1 MGRVMHPRN
10 LRTLTAIFLLAVG
23 CTPSD
28 PGTTDASTTD
38 LSTTGTTTGNTT
50 GEPTTNDTTG
60 EPTTVAPTT
69 SGASES
75 ATGSTGDESSTGI
88 GTSTG
93 TVEETSSSTGDGSSS
108 TGDAESSTGDA
119 PKPVSFDECREGDN
133 SMCPADDQA
142 CLVVDGPGGGDPNG
156 SFFVTWSYC
165 TRECDSDADCVSEEQ
180 GGTAKPLCVPKGP
193 NQVKVCVLDCSFGKK
208 CPDTLECSNDD
219 TCGTRFCDCQGT
231 GCQDFLC
238 TGE

>member
-38 LSTTGTTTGNTT
+38 VNTTGTTTGNTT

-75 ATGSTGDESSTGI
+75 ATGSTGDESSTGV

-108 TGDAESSTGDA
+108 TGDESSTGDA

-156 SFFVTWSYC
+156 SYFVTWSYC

-193 NQVKVCVLDCSFGKK
+193 NQVKVCVLDCSFGKQ
-208 CPDTLECSNDD
+208 CPDTLECSDD
-219 TCGTRFCDCQGT
+219 GTCGTRFCDCNGT
-231 GCQDFLC
+231 GCQDIQC

>member
-1 MGRVMHPRN
+1 MHARI
-10 LRTLTAIFLLAVG
+10 LRTLSATFLLAVG
-23 CTPSD
+23 CTPGE
-28 PGTTDASTTD
+28 PGTTDVSTTD
-38 LSTTGTTTGNTT
+38 VSTTGTSTGNTT

-60 EPTTVAPTT
+60 EPTTMTPTT
-69 SGASES
+69 GGVSES
-75 ATGSTGDESSTGI
+75 ATGSTGGESSTGV
-88 GTSTG
+88 GPSTSTG

-108 TGDAESSTGDA
+108 TGAGESSTGDA
-119 PKPVSFDECREGDN
+119 ALPVSFDECREGDAKA
-133 SMCPADDQA
+133 CPDEDPA

-180 GGTAKPLCVPKGP
+180 GGTAKPRCVPKGP
-193 NQVKVCVLDCSFGKK
+193 NQVNVCVLDCSFGKQ
-208 CPDTLECSNDD
+208 CPATLECSNDE
-219 TCGTRFCDCQGT
+219 TCGTRFCDCKGT